1 MHLPGDGVG
10 HGDGEQEEP
19 EYLQGGRTEPVPAGG
34 HPSPVQSIP
43 GAQISF
49 IYRYSSG
56 TEPAPA
62 RGHPSPVQSIPGA
75 QIALIDGYSSGTEP
89 ALAVGSLYLGHR
101 YLI

>member
-19 EYLQGGRTEPVPAGG
+19 EYLQGGRTEPAPAG
-34 HPSPVQSIP
+34 
-43 GAQISF
+43 
-49 IYRYSSG
+49 
-56 TEPAPA
+56 
-62 RGHPSPVQSIPGA
+62 GHPSPVQSIPGA